1 MRQLGA
7 IPDACSP
14 HQGSELALDGFATLA
29 ELPGDLLVGPTLDQQ
44 TGNGSLRR
52 RQHKRWGIRRAA
64 ARRRKYRLHSWLPE
78 IRTRFVTEPTQK
90 ANQNALPPA
99 RASKPLPAC

>member
-52 RQHKRWGIRRAA
+52 RQHKRWASG
-64 ARRRKYRLHSWLPE
+64 AR
-78 IRTRFVTEPTQK
+78 
-90 ANQNALPPA
+90 PPDAGNIVFILGSLKFA
-99 RASKPLPAC
+99 RAL